1 MTDRKTIT
9 LTRRIILGMLLGGL
23 VILSWLVLQLFLIP
37 VAWAGILAYTTWP
50 IYLRLRKGLR
60 GRDTI
65 SALVMTVLL
74 TAAFVLP
81 LLWLI
86 ALLRGEAGTAY
97 AAIARFLENGP
108 HQLPDAIAHLP
119 FVGEWLQ
126 QQLDQLGTN
135 PQSLREQ
142 IGNWVEQRTDDVLN
156 LVGGVGRNAA
166 KLGFALLTVFFLYRN
181 GENLLRQVHFVLH
194 RFLGA
199 RVDGY
204 ISAVGDTTK
213 AVVYGLVLTALAQGL
228 LAGLG
233 YWVAGVQAPA
243 LLAALTVLIALI
255 PFGTPFVWGSIGIW
269 LIVNGNVAGGVGL
282 LLWGALVVSW
292 IDNIIRPLVISN
304 ATRIPF
310 LLVMFG
316 VLGGL
321 AAFGLV
327 GLFLGPV
334 ILAVFIAVWHEWLE
348 ETQPRPAAPADGA
361 HAGPLLAESL
371 TTDSLPV
378 DSPPAA
384 SRPGP
389 TSQT

>member
-1 MTDRKTIT
+1 MSNPKTII
-9 LTRRIILGMLLGGL
+9 LTRRAILGLLLGGL
-23 VILSWLVLQLFLIP
+23 VILSYVVLHLFLVP
-37 VAWAGILAYTTWP
+37 VAWAGILAYTSWP
-50 IYLRLRKGLR
+50 LYVRLREGLKGRETL
-60 GRDTI
+60 
-65 SALVMTVLL
+65 SALIMTLL
-74 TAAFVLP
+74 LSAAFVLP

-86 ALLRGEAGTAY
+86 ALLRGEAGAAY
-97 AAIARFLENGP
+97 AAIARFLESGP
-108 HQLPDAIAHLP
+108 HKLPDVIAHLP

-126 QQLDQLGTN
+126 NQLDQFDAN
-135 PQSLREQ
+135 PRLLREQ
-142 IGNWVEQRTDDVLN
+142 IGAWVEQRTDDVLN

-199 RVDGY
+199 RVDAY
-204 ISAVGDTTK
+204 LSAVGDTTK

-233 YWVAGVQAPA
+233 YWVVGVQAPA

-269 LIVNGNVAGGVGL
+269 LIVNGNITGGVGL

-292 IDNIIRPLVISN
+292 VDNIIRPLVISN

-348 ETQPRPAAPADGA
+348 ETQPRAGALTAPSDPSQQPTEA
-361 HAGPLLAESL
+361 P
-371 TTDSLPV
+371 DSNTPDAV
-378 DSPPAA
+378 APKP
-384 SRPGP
+384 
-389 TSQT
+389 